1 VNGIITLITDFGIAD
16 HYVSAL
22 KGVILNIN
30 PKAVLVDISHQ
41 VQPQNIAQAAFLL
54 DSTWMY
60 FPRGTIHLVVVDPGV
75 GSQRRAILL
84 EHQST
89 FFIAPDNSVLSYVLA
104 DEKQPTHY
112 APSNLPKLHKLG
124 TGFKAISLSNRHFWR
139 PFVSA
144 TFHGRDILAPVA
156 AHLSL
161 GVPIEE
167 FGKPVSKL
175 WSFPIPRPHQ
185 SQDSLIGHIIYID
198 SFGNLISDIHS
209 ADLPTG
215 DIRVEVC
222 GLQIDGLVQY
232 YAQKDELV
240 ALIGSND
247 RLEIALHNGSAA
259 AFTGANL
266 GDEITVKL
274 RTHV

>member
-1 VNGIITLITDFGIAD
+1 VSGIITLLTDFGTAD
-16 HYVSAL
+16 HYVSAM

-30 PKAVLVDISHQ
+30 PKAILVDIGHQ
-41 VQPQNIAQAAFLL
+41 VQPQNIDRAAFLL
-54 DSTWMY
+54 DSTWRY
-60 FPRGTIHLVVVDPGV
+60 FPQGTIHLVVVDPGV
-75 GSQRRAILL
+75 GSQRRAIVL

-89 FFIAPDNSVLSYVLA
+89 FFIAPDNGVLSYVLGFK
-104 DEKQPTHY
+104 KQPAHY

-124 TGFKAISLSNRHFWR
+124 TGFKAISLSNRRFWL
-139 PFVSA
+139 PSVSA

-175 WSFPIPRPHQ
+175 WSFPIPQPLR
-185 SQDSLIGHIIYID
+185 SQDNLVGHIIHID

-209 ADLPTG
+209 ADLPAG
-215 DIRVEVC
+215 DLCIEVS
-222 GLQIDGLVQY
+222 GQHIDGLVQY
-232 YAQKDELV
+232 YDQKDELV

-247 RLEIALHNGSAA
+247 QLEIARHNGSAA
-259 AFTGANL
+259 AFTGAGL
-266 GDEITVKL
+266 GDDITVML